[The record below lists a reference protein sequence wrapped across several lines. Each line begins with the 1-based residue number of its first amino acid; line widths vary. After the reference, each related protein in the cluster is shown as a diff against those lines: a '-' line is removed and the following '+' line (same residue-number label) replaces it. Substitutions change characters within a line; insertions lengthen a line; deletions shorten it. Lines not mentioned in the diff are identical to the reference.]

1 MRREIMVVQN
11 QNLDELLKKVD
22 SYHKVKSDTEI
33 TELRENIFVLNQ
45 EVTRVTEMMHKE
57 KHVFSSQNIDLL

>member
-1 MRREIMVVQN
+1 M
-11 QNLDELLKKVD
+11 DELLKKVD

-57 KHVFSSQNIDLL
+57 KHVFSSNNIDLL